1 MPLSDVTQ
9 VVVMDWLG
17 GSMRCSAKTKSGKT
31 CIYQAGHKG
40 THKGVNKYGT
50 ITRKGQKASP
60 WW

>member
-1 MPLSDVTQ
+1 
-9 VVVMDWLG
+9 MDWLG